1 MPKLSF
7 IVPVYNTEQ
16 YLCQCLD
23 SIIDQD
29 NGQIEIILVDDGST
43 DSSKTICDQYAERY
57 PDYIRVIHKENQG
70 LLLARRTGIAYA
82 TGDYIAHVDS
92 DDYLLDDAV
101 NTICHAI
108 DTAPCDMLFFDY
120 IYGEG
125 QGKPERY
132 IKIRDDSDPAYTENK
147 SEIID
152 QFLFG
157 GYFNCVW
164 MKVCRRTVVDSG
176 RDYTPFKNVANGE
189 DVLQTLALIDN
200 ASSFLYIPKALYYY
214 RRDNMSM
221 SKIYGTKDYYSFRSV
236 NLETLTY
243 ATKWRMSQTEIC
255 DLKSSFLGKCMVI
268 LHQVRNNA
276 AKKEYFELMKTMS
289 RDDYFLSLNDAL
301 RSSHTSRYYRVIY
314 RLISKKRYK
323 LTDSFI
329 HTVAKLK
336 S

>member
-1 MPKLSF
+1 MPLLSI
-7 IVPVYNTEQ
+7 IVPVYNTEL
-16 YLCQCLD
+16 YLRECLD
-23 SIIDQD
+23 SVMKQNNGKIEVII
-29 NGQIEIILVDDGST
+29 VDDGST
-43 DSSKTICDQYAERY
+43 DSSGQICEEYAEKHSEI
-57 PDYIRVIHKENQG
+57 IRVIHQENQG
-70 LLLARRTGIAYA
+70 LLLARRRGIKES
-82 TGDYIAHVDS
+82 TGDYIAHLDS
-92 DDYLLDDAV
+92 DDYLLNDAV

-147 SEIID
+147 SEIIH

-236 NLETLTY
+236 NLETLSY
-243 ATKWRMSQTEIC
+243 ATKWKMSQTELY

-276 AKKEYFELMKTMS
+276 TKKEYFELMKTMS
-289 RDDYFLSLNDAL
+289 HDDYFLSLNDAL

-314 RLISKKRYK
+314 RLISKRRYK
-323 LTDSFI
+323 LTDYFI
-329 HTVAKLK
+329 NTVAKLK